1 MLQCAHNTNVLAWS
15 SILIKTCSKLTTVK
29 VTKGYN
35 GTRETGN
42 EVLKYD
48 NEYFGIIH
56 GRS

>member
-1 MLQCAHNTNVLAWS
+1 MLQCAHNTNVLARS
-15 SILIKTCSKLTTVK
+15 SILIKTCSKLTTIK

-35 GTRETGN
+35 ETGN